1 MPESSQRTISTV
13 EPASG
18 RTRALFSQI
27 LSVPN
32 QLTLIRMLLVP
43 FILISMIYEQH
54 DVALYL
60 VLAAALTD
68 GFDGLVARHF
78 NQQTLLGAYLDP
90 IADKIFLTSTFFVQ
104 SLTGRIPW
112 WLTILVL
119 SRDVIILLTALV
131 TALATQIRTFPP
143 TMLGKFNTFIQVSTV
158 FVVLVNNAF
167 PQSWTAPIVTGLFWT
182 TAATTLMSAVQ
193 YSVNYSRRLQ
203 DQPSE
208 ASPRKL

>member
-1 MPESSQRTISTV
+1 LPETSQRTIPAV
-13 EPASG
+13 EPGAG
-18 RTRALFSQI
+18 RANSLISQV

-68 GFDGLVARHF
+68 GIDGLVARHF
-78 NQQTLLGAYLDP
+78 NLQTRLGAYLDP

-119 SRDVIILLTALV
+119 SRDAIILLTALV
-131 TALATQIRTFPP
+131 TALATQIRDFPP
-143 TMLGKFNTFIQVSTV
+143 NMLGKVNTAFQISTV

-167 PQSWTAPIVTGLFWT
+167 PQPWLTPLIIGLFWV
-182 TAATTLMSAVQ
+182 TAGTTLMSAVQ
-193 YSVNYSRRLQ
+193 YAVNYSRRLQ
-203 DQPSE
+203 DQPSDAGE
-208 ASPRKL
+208 PKL

>member
-1 MPESSQRTISTV
+1 MPTV
-13 EPASG
+13 GNAQAE
-18 RTRALFSQI
+18 RARSWVRQI

-68 GFDGLVARHF
+68 GVDGLIARRF
-78 NQQTLLGAYLDP
+78 NQGTLLGAYLDP
-90 IADKIFLTSTFFVQ
+90 IADKLFLSSVFFVQ
-104 SLTGRIPW
+104 SLSGNIPW

-131 TALATQIRTFPP
+131 TALATQMRQFPP
-143 TMLGKFNTFIQVSTV
+143 TMLGKWNTAVQIATV
-158 FVVLVNNAF
+158 FSVLVQNAF
-167 PQSWTAPIVTGLFWT
+167 PRPWGGTLVHLLFWV
-182 TAATTLMSAVQ
+182 AGATTLMSAVQ
-193 YSVNYSRRLQ
+193 YAVNYTHRLQ
-203 DQPSE
+203 EHTSE
-208 ASPRKL
+208 APAPRR

>member
-1 MPESSQRTISTV
+1 LPESSERTISSI
-13 EPASG
+13 EPAPP
-18 RTRALFSQI
+18 RARSLVSQI

-68 GFDGLVARHF
+68 GFDGIVARRF
-78 NQQTLLGAYLDP
+78 NQQTRLGAYLDP

-119 SRDVIILLTALV
+119 SRDAIILLTALV
-131 TALATQIRTFPP
+131 TALATQIRDFPP
-143 TMLGKFNTFIQVSTV
+143 NMLGKVNTFFQVSTV

-167 PQSWTAPIVTGLFWT
+167 PQPWTGPIVTGLFWT
-182 TAATTLMSAVQ
+182 TAATTLLSAVQ
-193 YSVNYSRRLQ
+193 YAVNYSRRLQ
-203 DQPSE
+203 DHPSE
-208 ASPRKL
+208 SAGNEP

>member
-1 MPESSQRTISTV
+1 MPESSQHTIPTV

-90 IADKIFLTSTFFVQ
+90 IADKIFLASTFFVQ

-167 PQSWTAPIVTGLFWT
+167 PQSWTGPIVTALFWT

-203 DQPSE
+203 EQPSE

>member
-1 MPESSQRTISTV
+1 MSDGSERTISNV
-13 EPASG
+13 ESATARSRSLVP
-18 RTRALFSQI
+18 QI
-27 LSVPN
+27 FSVPN

-68 GFDGLVARHF
+68 GFDGLAARYF
-78 NQQTLLGAYLDP
+78 NQQTRLGAYLDP

-119 SRDVIILLTALV
+119 SRDIIILLTAAV
-131 TALATQIRTFPP
+131 TALATQIRDFPP
-143 TMLGKFNTFIQVSTV
+143 TMLGKVNTFVQVTTV
-158 FVVLVNNAF
+158 FVVLVDNAF
-167 PQSWTAPIVTGLFWT
+167 PQPWSQPIVTGLFWA
-182 TAATTLMSAVQ
+182 TAATTVMSAVQ
-193 YSVNYSRRLQ
+193 YAVNYLRRLQ
-203 DQPSE
+203 EQPSE
-208 ASPRKL
+208 AGQRKS